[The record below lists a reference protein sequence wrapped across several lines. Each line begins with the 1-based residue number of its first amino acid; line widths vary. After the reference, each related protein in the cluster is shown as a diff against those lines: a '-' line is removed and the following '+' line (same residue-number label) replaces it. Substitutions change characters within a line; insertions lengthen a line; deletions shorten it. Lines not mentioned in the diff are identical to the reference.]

1 MKTRALFSVAC
12 RTAFFSVL
20 AIVAC
25 IFCPRLVYPSP
36 TADSL
41 RQQEQI
47 VRGEEERQRQLEKQ
61 HKEMLERQP
70 QQIEIPQA
78 QTPEAPVDDSVC
90 MQIDTITFKGAALLS
105 ESAKT
110 RLIKPYA
117 GRCLSMRNIKDLIR
131 DITNYYVAEGYVTTR
146 AYVAPQD
153 LSKHTLEITVVEGTI
168 EGIKLNDGS
177 PANQL
182 RVSAAFPGLTGKPL
196 NLRDIEQGLDQLNRL
211 PSSNAKMEIVP
222 GTEPGTS
229 SIVITDQQA
238 KTWRA
243 RTSVDNSG
251 QKSTG
256 VNQYTVSLDKDNLIG
271 VNDLLTFNWSAD
283 ADTLVDFE
291 RHQGESS
298 SFYYSV
304 PLGYWTVTGSA
315 SFFDYHTYLTGNGV
329 KYLSTGNTTNYTL
342 DVSRVLRRDAD
353 GKTTGGV
360 AFTTKKINNF
370 LEGERLK
377 ASSYDLSILKSNL
390 DHDQR
395 LLGGVFNLGVE
406 YNLGLPVLDAPADKT
421 GKLTAPKHEFYK
433 FIFSGGYTR
442 PFAVLKHDFSFS
454 TRGQVQWTPD
464 TLYNSERLSLGSRY
478 TVRGFQQD
486 SLSGDSGGYVRNE
499 LSTPV
504 LPADKQPDW
513 LTKTIGAPETY
524 LGYDAGFIHRDKS
537 DAYERGTLQGLALG
551 MRASSEHFGTDL
563 CLSRP
568 LDAPSFMK
576 NRDWTFYWMVSF
588 KI

>member
-1 MKTRALFSVAC
+1 MKTKALLWSASRNAFCAVLTICACAFSPQQGHA
-12 RTAFFSVL
+12 A
-20 AIVAC
+20 
-25 IFCPRLVYPSP
+25 P
-36 TADSL
+36 TAESL

-47 VRGEEERQRQLEKQ
+47 VRGEEERQRQLERQ

-70 QQIEIPQA
+70 QQIDITQ
-78 QTPEAPVDDSVC
+78 QKTPEAPVDDSVC
-90 MQIDTITFKGAALLS
+90 VQIDTITLKGAALLS
-105 ESAKT
+105 ESAKA

-117 GRCLSMRNIKDLIR
+117 GRCLSMRHINDLIR
-131 DITNYYVAEGYVTTR
+131 DITNFYVAEGYVTAR

-153 LSKHTLEITVVEGTI
+153 LSRRILEITIVEGTV
-168 EGIKLNDGS
+168 EGIQLNEGT
-177 PANQL
+177 PADQR
-182 RVSAAFPGLTGKPL
+182 RVSAAFPGMTARPL

-222 GTEPGTS
+222 GAEPGAS
-229 SIVITDQQA
+229 RIVVTDQQA
-238 KTWRA
+238 KTWRV

-271 VNDLLTFNWSAD
+271 FNDLLTFNWSAD
-283 ADTLVDFE
+283 ADTLVNFK

-315 SFFDYHTYLTGNGV
+315 SFFDYHTQLEGSGV
-329 KYLSTGNTTNYTL
+329 EYRSTGNTTNYTL

-360 AFTTKKINNF
+360 SFTTKKINNF

-377 ASSYDLSILKSNL
+377 ASSYDLSILKSSL
-390 DHDQR
+390 DHNQR
-395 LLGGVFNLGVE
+395 LLGGVFNIGVE
-406 YNLGLPVLDAPADKT
+406 YNLGLPVLDAPKDKT
-421 GKLTAPKHEFYK
+421 SQLTTPKHEFYK
-433 FIFSGGYTR
+433 LIFSGGYTR
-442 PFAVLKHDFSFS
+442 PFDVLEHEFTFS
-454 TRGQVQWTPD
+454 TRAQAQWTPD
-464 TLYNSERLSLGSRY
+464 TLYNSERLNLGSRY

-499 LSTPV
+499 LSSSI
-504 LPADKQPDW
+504 LPKDKRPEW
-513 LTKTIGAPETY
+513 LTKTIGDPQAY
-524 LGYDAGFIHRDKS
+524 LGYDAGFIHRDET

-551 MRASSEHFGTDL
+551 LRASSEHFGTDL

-576 NRDWTFYWMVSF
+576 KRDWQIDWMFSF